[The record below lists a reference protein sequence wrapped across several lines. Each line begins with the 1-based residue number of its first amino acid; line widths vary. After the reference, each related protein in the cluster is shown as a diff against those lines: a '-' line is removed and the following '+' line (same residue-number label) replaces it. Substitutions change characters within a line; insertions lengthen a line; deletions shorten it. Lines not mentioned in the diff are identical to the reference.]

1 VWRKLVVLA
10 HSPISIIFALHAEL
24 TLATA
29 PIRIISGDVLEIPDI
44 VKLPHVLEKNRRRG
58 ERDGTFSN
66 KPESSM
72 YASKRRKAE
81 ASRII
86 AKRRISKLF

>member
-10 HSPISIIFALHAEL
+10 HSPISIIIASHAKL
-24 TLATA
+24 TWQ
-29 PIRIISGDVLEIPDI
+29 RIISGDVLEIPDI

-66 KPESSM
+66 KSESSM
-72 YASKRRKAE
+72 
-81 ASRII
+81 
-86 AKRRISKLF
+86 